1 MRRNQEGT
9 GADIQMKVAVHL
21 QLERRNLVTEGG
33 IEVQNQAHVLHR
45 DITVQGTTEGTQNE
59 TSPPLQRTQAT
70 CLPVSGHDIMTPV
83 LAAAQRKIVSW
94 SSPTST
100 VGEREGHLIQKM
112 YSDWL
117 SFQISFF
124 GETLTE
130 AFVIVLFL

>member
-9 GADIQMKVAVHL
+9 GANTQMKVAVHL

-33 IEVQNQAHVLHR
+33 IEVQNQAHVPHR
-45 DITVQGTTEGTQNE
+45 DIALQGTTEGTQNE
-59 TSPPLQRTQAT
+59 ASPLLQRTQAT

-83 LAAAQRKIVSW
+83 LAAVQRKIVSW

-100 VGEREGHLIQKM
+100 VGERGHLIQKM
-112 YSDWL
+112 YLDLL

-130 AFVIVLFL
+130 ASVIVLFL

>member
-21 QLERRNLVTEGG
+21 QLERRNVVTEGG
-33 IEVQNQAHVLHR
+33 IEVQNQAHVPHR
-45 DITVQGTTEGTQNE
+45 DIAVQGTTEGTQNE
-59 TSPPLQRTQAT
+59 TSLLLQRTQAT

-83 LAAAQRKIVSW
+83 LAAVQRKIVSW
-94 SSPTST
+94 SLPTST
-100 VGEREGHLIQKM
+100 VGKRGHLIQKM
-112 YSDWL
+112 YLDLL

-130 AFVIVLFL
+130 GAFVIVLFL

>member
-33 IEVQNQAHVLHR
+33 IEVQNQAHVPHR
-45 DITVQGTTEGTQNE
+45 DIAVQGTTEGTQNE

-83 LAAAQRKIVSW
+83 PAAVQRKIVSW
-94 SSPTST
+94 SLPTST
-100 VGEREGHLIQKM
+100 VGKRGHLIQKM
-112 YSDWL
+112 YLDLL

>member
-9 GADIQMKVAVHL
+9 GVNTLMKVAVHL

-33 IEVQNQAHVLHR
+33 IEIQNQAHVPHR
-45 DITVQGTTEGTQNE
+45 DIALQGTTEGTQNE

-83 LAAAQRKIVSW
+83 LAAVQRKIVSW

-100 VGEREGHLIQKM
+100 VGERGHLIQKM
-112 YSDWL
+112 YLDLL

-130 AFVIVLFL
+130 ASVIVLFL

>member
-9 GADIQMKVAVHL
+9 GVNTLMKVAVHL

-33 IEVQNQAHVLHR
+33 IEVQNQAHVPHR
-45 DITVQGTTEGTQNE
+45 DIAVQGTTEGTQNE

-83 LAAAQRKIVSW
+83 LAAVQRKIVSW

-100 VGEREGHLIQKM
+100 VGERGHLIQKM
-112 YSDWL
+112 YLDLL

-130 AFVIVLFL
+130 ASVIVLFL